1 MEKSLVDTK
10 PNDPSAEPCENYEN
24 LPFHGLQN
32 PPTKVRA
39 ICLRA
44 VGPPTILPFTVTLL
58 TLIAV
63 VTLLVL
69 APCLGCRYLLSP
81 SLVLIIVFVFF
92 RRLPPPTPNL
102 IHSLT
107 SFLFFSCQPPS
118 LQNRSP
124 LARRSIL
131 STDFNPIAVIV
142 FVNVLLCCLAENC
155 FFIIHF
161 FPHRLPWLWPP
172 LRAYSSIESKK
183 VGAASLACSGA
194 TMINATR
201 TKSSPPKR
209 RLNLCNFHT

>member
-1 MEKSLVDTK
+1 MSALVCRTQWQFTIPLTVSLCSFAGMEKSLVDTK

-107 SFLFFSCQPPS
+107 SFLFFSLS
-118 LQNRSP
+118 AP
-124 LARRSIL
+124 LTPKSFAL
-131 STDFNPIAVIV
+131 SSALD
-142 FVNVLLCCLAENC
+142 
-155 FFIIHF
+155 
-161 FPHRLPWLWPP
+161 
-172 LRAYSSIESKK
+172 S
-183 VGAASLACSGA
+183 
-194 TMINATR
+194 
-201 TKSSPPKR
+201 
-209 RLNLCNFHT
+209 FH